1 MNRHMAGYEGLPPL
15 SQGSTHLVEM
25 RQAGELYV
33 DKTGEIHRLLED
45 SARHVFVAR
54 PRRFGKSLMLST
66 IEGMYQGHLPQ
77 VQTVA
82 GAPWSGSQ
90 SVKLDDR
97 ELFAGTF
104 WTDRSPSDN
113 PRPVIRLDLG
123 NAIESQ
129 PEALRR
135 ALADEVLEQGCVWRE
150 RGFEPGI
157 SLRHLLDPGNC
168 QVGPGSLLRQLIR
181 ALKNRFDKTPVI
193 LVDEFDAPLTAL
205 NSRDSGTEQALDVLR
220 GFFNFIKSGR
230 QNLHKAI
237 LTGVTRN
244 AYAHP
249 LSALNLVFDM
259 TWDARFGA
267 LCGFTETDL
276 DAADG
281 LGAYVERAATALG
294 MSMEALRDRLR
305 DYYNGYR
312 FDLEGTSEPVYNPWS
327 LTRTLIDL
335 GTEAGRHRFKQGQF
349 PKYWVLSGSMKPLI
363 AWLERTP
370 RESVDTLKAEGAL
383 DYSPIEDSD
392 PRLYLLQ
399 SGYLTV
405 KPGLDGTPPFAAFPN
420 REVAEAFIGNLTRL
434 DAAPAAL
441 AMAHASD
448 DRNPI
453 FLRLRQIMHRQA
465 YDNLPLELET
475 LLSNFAG
482 ARLNTHD
489 TCLNVLQAVFA
500 ALGGLDVRA
509 EPKEAG
515 GWPDLVV
522 RHPEHACA
530 IELKFNQRLT
540 DARHQAD
547 ARDYGRALL
556 ADYVHNAQ
564 VTVLALHIINQPGR
578 GLRVEGARRP
588 LLDGPDHWRDLKP
601 GIRST

>member
-383 DYSPIEDSD
+383 DYNPIEDSD

-453 FLRLRQIMHRQA
+453 LLRLRQIMHRQA

-515 GWPDLVV
+515 GEPDLVV

-530 IELKFNQRLT
+530 IALKFNQRLT

-601 GIRST
+601 GGRST